1 MLDDCGWSPNQIWRM
16 YARREEKLERGS
28 GSILL
33 QEIFQVRVP
42 EMTFPAFLL
51 DIFTESTRRKMLLGE
66 QRRAYFQ
73 FFSPITF
80 LAVRFWNNI
89 KRMKEILTQRH
100 Q

>member
-1 MLDDCGWSPNQIWRM
+1 MLDDCGCSPNQICRM

-51 DIFTESTRRKMLLGE
+51 GIFSKSTRRKMLLGE
-66 QRRAYFQ
+66 Q
-73 FFSPITF
+73 
-80 LAVRFWNNI
+80 
-89 KRMKEILTQRH
+89 
-100 Q
+100 